1 MNISQSLRQPH
12 QNALLITTLQNDSSL
27 SLSSLEGGEG
37 VNNKL
42 RLEKLRRRF
51 VMKTCKI

>member
-1 MNISQSLRQPH
+1 MNIRQSLRQPH
-12 QNALLITTLQNDSSL
+12 QNALLITTPQNDSSL

-42 RLEKLRRRF
+42 RLEKLRRSF

>member
-1 MNISQSLRQPH
+1 MNIRQSLRQPH
-12 QNALLITTLQNDSSL
+12 QNALLITTPQNDSSL

-42 RLEKLRRRF
+42 EKLRRRF

>member
-1 MNISQSLRQPH
+1 MNIRQSLRQPH
-12 QNALLITTLQNDSSL
+12 QNALLITTPQNDSSL
-27 SLSSLEGGEG
+27 SLRSLEGGEG